1 MMKQNKKIKILFIII
16 LLTNIINSVC
26 WADDLVETNNEEEV
40 KEIIQTA
47 VDINEEPKIN
57 SRAGIIYD
65 RKTGRILWGKN
76 ENEKRKMAS
85 TTKMMTAIVVIE
97 NVNLQEKVKVSKKAA
112 NTGGS
117 RLGLTKDAE
126 ITVNDLLY
134 GLMLCSGN
142 DAAVAL
148 AEHTAGSIENFAE
161 MMNEKA
167 KELKLENTNFVTP
180 HGLDEEEHYTTT
192 TELAKIADYALN
204 NEKICNIVRTK
215 TYTVTI
221 NGYGKNISNTNE
233 LLGYLDGVYGV
244 KTGFTNGANRCLV
257 TATKRGDMDIICIVL
272 GADTKKDRTK
282 DSIKLIEYAFKNYK
296 MIDISNEINKELESW
311 KNKNENKIKIEKGIY
326 SGINLIFDEYNTKE
340 YIVKKDGTEK
350 INIEINVEYYF
361 EAPIEKNKIIGNY
374 KIKLNDEIIEEGK
387 IYIENAIT
395 RKDFKYYLENIIRN
409 YQTYISEVF

>member
-1 MMKQNKKIKILFIII
+1 MKKIKKIKILFIII
-16 LLTNIINSVC
+16 LLTNIINSMC

-134 GLMLCSGN
+134 SLMLCSGN

-167 KELKLENTNFVTP
+167 KEMELENTNFVTP
-180 HGLDEEEHYTTT
+180 HGLDEEEHYTTA

-296 MIDISNEINKELESW
+296 MIDISNEINTELESW

-350 INIEINVEYYF
+350 INIEINGEYYF

-387 IYIENAIT
+387 IYIENAIP

>member
-1 MMKQNKKIKILFIII
+1 MKKNKKLKILFIII
-16 LLTNIINSVC
+16 FLISITNRMC
-26 WADDLVETNNEEEV
+26 WADDLVEANNEEEV

-47 VDINEEPKIN
+47 VDVNEEPKIN
-57 SRAGIIYD
+57 SKAAIIYD
-65 RKTGRILWGKN
+65 RQTGRTLWGKN
-76 ENEKRKMAS
+76 QNEKRKMAS
-85 TTKMMTAIVVIE
+85 TTKIMTAIVVIE
-97 NVNLQEKVKVSKKAA
+97 NVNLQEIVKVSSKAA

-117 RLGLTKDAE
+117 RLGLSKDAE

-148 AEHTAGSIENFAE
+148 AEHTAGSIEEFATI
-161 MMNEKA
+161 MNQKA
-167 KELKLENTNFVTP
+167 DELGLENTSFVTP
-180 HGLDEEEHYTTT
+180 HGLDEEEHYTTAE
-192 TELAKIADYALN
+192 ELAKITDYALK
-204 NEKICNIVRTK
+204 NEKINSIVRTR

-221 NGYGKNISNTNE
+221 NGYGKTISNTNE
-233 LLGYLDGVYGV
+233 LLGHLDGVYGV

-257 TATKRGDMDIICIVL
+257 TATKRGDMNIICIVL

-296 MIDISNEINKELESW
+296 MIDISNEINTELESW
-311 KNKNENKIKIEKGIY
+311 TNKNANKIKIEKGIY

-350 INIEINVEYYF
+350 IDVQIDCQYYF
-361 EAPIEKNKIIGNY
+361 EAPVEAKKIIGNY
-374 KIKLNDEIIEEGK
+374 KIKLEDEIIEAGN
-387 IYIENAIT
+387 IYIENAIP

>member
-1 MMKQNKKIKILFIII
+1 MKKIKKIKILFIII
-16 LLTNIINSVC
+16 LLTNIINSMC

-311 KNKNENKIKIEKGIY
+311 KKQNESKIKIEKGIY

-350 INIEINVEYYF
+350 INVEINGEYYF

>member
-1 MMKQNKKIKILFIII
+1 MKKIKKIKILFIII
-16 LLTNIINSVC
+16 LLTNIINSMC

-350 INIEINVEYYF
+350 INVEINGEYYF

>member
-1 MMKQNKKIKILFIII
+1 MKKNKKLKILFIII
-16 LLTNIINSVC
+16 FLISITNRMC
-26 WADDLVETNNEEEV
+26 WADDLVEANNEEEV

-47 VDINEEPKIN
+47 VDVNEEPKIN
-57 SRAGIIYD
+57 SKAAIIYD
-65 RKTGRILWGKN
+65 RQTGRTLWGKN
-76 ENEKRKMAS
+76 QNEKRKMAS
-85 TTKMMTAIVVIE
+85 TTKIMTAIVVIE
-97 NVNLQEKVKVSKKAA
+97 NVNLQEIVKVSSKAA

-117 RLGLTKDAE
+117 RLGQSKDAE

-148 AEHTAGSIENFAE
+148 AEHTAGSIEEFATI
-161 MMNEKA
+161 MNQKA
-167 KELKLENTNFVTP
+167 DELGLENTSFVTP
-180 HGLDEEEHYTTT
+180 HGLDEEEHYTTAE
-192 TELAKIADYALN
+192 ELAKITDYALK
-204 NEKICNIVRTK
+204 NEKINSIVRTR

-221 NGYGKNISNTNE
+221 NGYGKTISNTNE
-233 LLGYLDGVYGV
+233 LLGHLDGVYGV

-257 TATKRGDMDIICIVL
+257 TATKRGDMNIICIVL

-296 MIDISNEINKELESW
+296 MIDISNEINTELESW
-311 KNKNENKIKIEKGIY
+311 TNKNANKIKIEKGIY

-350 INIEINVEYYF
+350 IDVQIDCQYYF
-361 EAPIEKNKIIGNY
+361 EAPVEAKKIIGNY
-374 KIKLNDEIIEEGK
+374 KIKLEDEIIEAGN
-387 IYIENAIT
+387 IYIENAIP

>member
-1 MMKQNKKIKILFIII
+1 MKKIKKIKILFIII
-16 LLTNIINSVC
+16 LLTNIINSMC

-311 KNKNENKIKIEKGIY
+311 KNKNENKIKIVKGIY

-350 INIEINVEYYF
+350 INVEINGEYYF